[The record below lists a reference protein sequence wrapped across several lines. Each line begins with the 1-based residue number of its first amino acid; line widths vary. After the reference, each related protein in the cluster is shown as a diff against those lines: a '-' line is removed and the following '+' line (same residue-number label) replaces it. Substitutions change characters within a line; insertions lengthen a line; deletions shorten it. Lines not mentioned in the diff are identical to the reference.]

1 MSNNAITNEQFVLHL
16 DKFFFWYNWA
26 FKISLHAVMYGSIV
40 LLCIKRAH
48 TFYAKIKR
56 PRFPPPLYTPIGI
69 EEREKRGFK
78 SHKILFL
85 SLLIQFIC
93 CWMPQDI
100 MMVRKSN
107 KILLYWLNFSPMLS
121 IKILFTQITKSEV
134 NIFY

>member
-69 EEREKRGFK
+69 EERERKED
-78 SHKILFL
+78 L
-85 SLLIQFIC
+85 SLTKSFFFPFWFNLFVVECRRTLWWFGNLIKYCYID
-93 CWMPQDI
+93 WI
-100 MMVRKSN
+100 
-107 KILLYWLNFSPMLS
+107 SPMLS

>member
-1 MSNNAITNEQFVLHL
+1 MNSPLCCILIS
-16 DKFFFWYNWA
+16 FFFWYNWA

-69 EEREKRGFK
+69 DEREED
-78 SHKILFL
+78 L
-85 SLLIQFIC
+85 SLVKSFFFPFWFNLFVVECRKTLWWFGNLIKYCYID
-93 CWMPQDI
+93 WISLPSHDA
-100 MMVRKSN
+100 
-107 KILLYWLNFSPMLS
+107 LS